1 MTQIYI
7 QTINSNFYSTSTSNS
22 FYQILIFN
30 GCCRFEINF
39 IEYEFNGYTI
49 LFLTPYQQFK
59 WLNDFEV
66 EIKFVKFHGDY
77 YCIEYHKNV
86 ISCNGFLFNN
96 IYEKPFFNIT
106 KPVFDEVK
114 EIIGKMKDEFENEI
128 ENPFSDSI
136 LKTYLQL
143 ILALSS
149 KEKAKL
155 LTTVKPNEIPN
166 KDIVYFQ
173 ELLEKYYITE
183 RSIAYYA
190 SEFSLSPNA
199 FSKKIKQQF
208 TKTPSQLIQERVIL
222 ESKKLLHL
230 TYKSVKEIAQEL
242 HFEDEFYFSRYFKKN
257 VGISPTIYRKN
268 VGISIVAKKS
278 MD

>member
-1 MTQIYI
+1 M
-7 QTINSNFYSTSTSNS
+7 
-22 FYQILIFN
+22 IFN
-30 GCCRFEINF
+30 GCGRFEINF
-39 IEYEFNGYTI
+39 VEYEFNGYAI
-49 LFLTPYQQFK
+49 LFLAPYQQFK
-59 WLNDFEV
+59 WLNDFEI
-66 EIKFVKFHGDY
+66 EIKLIKFHSDY

-86 ISCNGFLFNN
+86 ISCNGILFNN

-114 EIIGKMKDEFENEI
+114 EITGKMKAEFENES

-155 LTTVKPNEIPN
+155 LTTIKPNEIPN
-166 KDIVYFQ
+166 KDIIYFQ
-173 ELLEKYYITE
+173 EVLEKYYITE
-183 RSIAYYA
+183 RSVSFYA

-222 ESKKLLHL
+222 EAKKLLHL
-230 TYKSVKEIAQEL
+230 TYKSIKEIAQKL

-257 VGISPTIYRKN
+257 IGISPAIYRKN